1 MGFRKVSKRFAPTRS
16 VVGWAMEGF
25 GKRVAV
31 ARDRDAPMGMIS
43 PFCAARLPGP
53 TARTLASLICGHDRG
68 KTRKCQRGMDRG
80 RRLGPT
86 IGGRRLG
93 DCSVGLLRRTFDT
106 ADSGRMMPPTLFVG
120 ATIFSTRTRSR
131 RGIRRLA
138 ILRSSVDSE
147 RSVAVAAVVPQIFF
161 EAVGRNRVDG
171 QFSRLS
177 EFELKPRRAG
187 AVSLLRDALASPL
200 RLKHLACRL
209 RFIYTVS
216 TTSATTRRAYARV
229 SCRAIPS
236 GQRPR
241 DEPGFGFL
249 PSTVGPV
256 DASRAVTRTV
266 VIRARAVPGAMRV
279 IHRSRTRGDL
289 L

>member
-1 MGFRKVSKRFAPTRS
+1 MRETIFSWTRPPQGSLGRCRGRSPCPSPRGRPSDRRSPAAARCHQPSHLHERNGTMGFRKVSKRFAPTRS

-53 TARTLASLICGHDRG
+53 TARTLASLICGNDRG
-68 KTRKCQRGMDRG
+68 KTRKGQRGMDRG

-147 RSVAVAAVVPQIFF
+147 RRSVAVAGVARPKFF
-161 EAVGRNRVDG
+161 
-171 QFSRLS
+171 
-177 EFELKPRRAG
+177 
-187 AVSLLRDALASPL
+187 
-200 RLKHLACRL
+200 
-209 RFIYTVS
+209 
-216 TTSATTRRAYARV
+216 
-229 SCRAIPS
+229 
-236 GQRPR
+236 
-241 DEPGFGFL
+241 
-249 PSTVGPV
+249 
-256 DASRAVTRTV
+256 
-266 VIRARAVPGAMRV
+266 
-279 IHRSRTRGDL
+279 
-289 L
+289 

>member
-1 MGFRKVSKRFAPTRS
+1 MIEVRRGNVS
-16 VVGWAMEGF
+16 VGWTEG
-25 GKRVAV
+25 G
-31 ARDRDAPMGMIS
+31 G
-43 PFCAARLPGP
+43 L
-53 TARTLASLICGHDRG
+53 
-68 KTRKCQRGMDRG
+68 G
-80 RRLGPT
+80 RRL
-86 IGGRRLG
+86 
-93 DCSVGLLRRTFDT
+93 VGADWAIVPWGSCRRTFDT

-147 RSVAVAAVVPQIFF
+147 RSVAAQSAVVNGLRLIFF
-161 EAVGRNRVDG
+161 EAVGRDG
-171 QFSRLS
+171 RTVLETLS
-177 EFELKPRRAG
+177 LSLLKPRRAG

-241 DEPGFGFL
+241 DENQGLVFSRPRWGRWTPL
-249 PSTVGPV
+249 EPS
-256 DASRAVTRTV
+256 
-266 VIRARAVPGAMRV
+266 
-279 IHRSRTRGDL
+279 RGRL
-289 L
+289 

>member
-1 MGFRKVSKRFAPTRS
+1 MFSWTRPPQGSLGRCRGRSPCPSPRGRPSDRRSPAAARCHQPSHLHERNGTMGFRKVSKRFAPTRT
-16 VVGWAMEGF
+16 VAGWAMEGF

-53 TARTLASLICGHDRG
+53 TARTLASLICGNDRG
-68 KTRKCQRGMDRG
+68 KTRKGQRGMDRG

-138 ILRSSVDSE
+138 ILRSSVDSK
-147 RSVAVAAVVPQIFF
+147 
-161 EAVGRNRVDG
+161 EAW
-171 QFSRLS
+171 Q
-177 EFELKPRRAG
+177 
-187 AVSLLRDALASPL
+187 
-200 RLKHLACRL
+200 
-209 RFIYTVS
+209 
-216 TTSATTRRAYARV
+216 
-229 SCRAIPS
+229 S
-236 GQRPR
+236 G
-241 DEPGFGFL
+241 GG
-249 PSTVGPV
+249 
-256 DASRAVTRTV
+256 
-266 VIRARAVPGAMRV
+266 
-279 IHRSRTRGDL
+279 
-289 L
+289 